1 MTRNHV
7 QLKRI
12 AKRFRQE
19 KTIADAIFNGVPGI
33 IYLIDAQGQAVR
45 WNRRLPESTGY
56 TDQEIRRMHCLEYF
70 RGADAELIAQRVAQT
85 LTEGHSDAEVEF
97 YRKDGSHFSIYL
109 TSVMVMIDDKPHIA
123 GIGID
128 ISERRRAVAALAR
141 SEEELRR
148 HKSELELTVER
159 RTAEVLAA
167 NQELTAMNQEMS
179 AMNEELQHANV
190 QLGAEIE
197 LRQQQEA
204 ELLMRER
211 QYRSATRLLTRPVE
225 ETAPGLEA
233 ILRDALQLVKAPAG
247 YIGLYN
253 QAENHVWL
261 DPVIGPLDFV
271 SLNPRPANRGVLG
284 HVVETGEAVSVED
297 YRTYPRRIDDPLLA
311 RLTSLITVPLKYGNH
326 LIGTLTA
333 HWLDEPYPF
342 GKDDVEVLRQ
352 YGDLAAAVLERAA
365 IQSRILRKN
374 ELLHSLAETTTALL
388 GELNLDVVLQGILE
402 QATALT
408 GIPHGFIHLFDADGY
423 DGAIRAGKGR
433 YLSQVGPS
441 AKVEGGVYAEV
452 VRTGKIVVVEDYA
465 KWPGRL
471 TTDRQ
476 EGLSLGLQ
484 APLTMHGKMIGI
496 LGLAA
501 FGESVS
507 MDEDKLAAVEH
518 LAGIAGVAVKNAL
531 SHDEARKLAYQDM
544 LTGLANRASLSRWLE
559 EEMQRARS
567 AKGHGA
573 LFFIDMDDLK
583 TINDTFGHSLGDEVI
598 ITAARHI
605 QEAVGSDGFFAR
617 IGGDE
622 FVVGLPGNSDRLSVS
637 ILAERLLQA
646 LSRDYEISGQHIHMS
661 ASIGITLY
669 PEDGDTPDE
678 ILKNADSAMYAA
690 KRSGRSCWSYY
701 EPALQTEA
709 FEKMTLTN
717 SLRRALERDE
727 LLLHFQPAIGLPGK
741 DIVGFEALLRWDS
754 AEHGLV
760 PPYRFIPFAEQS
772 GVIVSLGYWVVIE
785 ACRFAKKLQ
794 EQGRGDLFVAV
805 NISARQ
811 LADLNFIAMVRG
823 AIHESGIRPQQLEI
837 EVTESVLIE
846 SMEESIKKLIAL
858 KEIGVRIALDDFGTG
873 YSSLTYL
880 RRLPVGTLKVDKS
893 FIDDILADRT
903 QADLVGYIIDMAH
916 TLNLSVVAEGVE
928 SEAQLEILH
937 QCDCDCVQGYVFSRP
952 LPAAEALRLLARKN
966 GSIHI

>member
-1 MTRNHV
+1 MTGN
-7 QLKRI
+7 QALLKRI

-19 KTIADAIFNGVPGI
+19 KTIVDAIFNGVPGI
-33 IYLIDAQGQAVR
+33 IYLIDDQGRAVR

-56 TDQEIRRMHCLEYF
+56 TDEEIRQMNCLEYF
-70 RGADAELIAQRVAQT
+70 RGADAELIAQRVVQT
-85 LTEGHSDAEVEF
+85 LTDGSSDAEVEF

-109 TSVMVMIDDKPHIA
+109 TSVRVIIDGKAHIA

-128 ISERRRAVAALAR
+128 ISERRRAVEALAR
-141 SEEELRR
+141 SEAELRR
-148 HKSELELTVER
+148 HKKELELTVEQ
-159 RTAEVLAA
+159 RTAEVVAA

-179 AMNEELQHANV
+179 AMNEELQHANS

-197 LRQQQEA
+197 LRQQQED

-261 DPVIGPLDFV
+261 DPVIGPLDFI
-271 SLNPRPANRGVLG
+271 SLNPRPADRGVLG
-284 HVVETGEAVSVED
+284 HVVETGETVSVED
-297 YRTYPRRIDDPLLA
+297 YRDYSRRIDDPLLA
-311 RLTSLITVPLKYGNH
+311 RLTSLITVPLKHGDH

-342 GKDDVEVLRQ
+342 GKEDVEVLTQ
-352 YGDLAAAVLERAA
+352 YGNLAAAVLERAES
-365 IQSRILRKN
+365 QQRLVRKN
-374 ELLHSLAETTTALL
+374 ELLQSLADTTTALL
-388 GELNLDVVLQGILE
+388 GELDLGMVLQGILQ

-408 GIPHGFIHLFDADGY
+408 GIPHGFVQLFEKDDNEAT
-423 DGAIRAGKGR
+423 IRAG
-433 YLSQVGPS
+433 VGVYAAEVGTA

-452 VRTGKIVVVEDYA
+452 VRTGKMVVVEDYA
-465 KWPGRL
+465 NWANRL
-471 TTDRQ
+471 TTKRQ
-476 EGLSLGLQ
+476 AGLSMGLQ
-484 APLTMHGKMIGI
+484 APLKINDKFIGL

-501 FGESVS
+501 FGEPVNL
-507 MDEDKLAAVEH
+507 DADKLAAVEH

-531 SHDEARKLAYQDM
+531 SHDEARTLAYQDV
-544 LTGLANRASLSRWLE
+544 LTGLANRVSLSRWLE
-559 EEMQRARS
+559 AEMQRARNEQ
-567 AKGHGA
+567 AHGA

-605 QEAVGSDGFFAR
+605 QDAVGKGGFFAR

-622 FVVGLPGNSDRLSVS
+622 FVVGLPGNSDRLAIS
-637 ILAERLLQA
+637 ILAERLLQY
-646 LSRDYEISGQHIHMS
+646 LSHDYEISGQHIHMS

-669 PEDGDTPDE
+669 PRDGDTPDE

-690 KRSGRSCWSYY
+690 KRSGRNCWSFY
-701 EPALQTEA
+701 EPVLQTEA

-717 SLRRALERDE
+717 SLRRALDREE
-727 LLLHFQPAIGLPGK
+727 LLLHFQPFVRLPDK
-741 DIVGFEALLRWDS
+741 RIIGFEALLRWNS
-754 AEHGLV
+754 PEHGSV
-760 PPYRFIPFAEQS
+760 PPGRFIPYAEQS
-772 GVIVSLGYWVVIE
+772 GVIVPLGYWVVTE
-785 ACRFAKKLQ
+785 ACRFAQQLG
-794 EQGRGDLFVAV
+794 ETGHGDLCVAV
-805 NISARQ
+805 NISPRQ
-811 LADLNFIAMVRG
+811 LADVNFIAMVRS
-823 AIHESGIRPQQLEI
+823 AIHELGIRPQQLEI

-846 SMEESIKKLIAL
+846 SMEESIKKLLAL
-858 KEIGVRIALDDFGTG
+858 KDLGVRIALDDFGTG

-893 FIDDILADRT
+893 FIDDILADRV

-928 SEAQLEILH
+928 SEAQLEKLH
-937 QCDCDCVQGYVFSRP
+937 QYDCDCIQGYVFSRP
-952 LPAAEALRLLARKN
+952 LPAAEALRLL
-966 GSIHI
+966 G

>member
-1 MTRNHV
+1 MTGN
-7 QLKRI
+7 QALLKRI

-19 KTIADAIFNGVPGI
+19 KTIVDAIFNGVPGI
-33 IYLIDAQGQAVR
+33 IYLIDDQGRAVR

-56 TDQEIRRMHCLEYF
+56 TDEEIRQMNCLEYF
-70 RGADAELIAQRVAQT
+70 RGADAELIAQRVVQT
-85 LTEGHSDAEVEF
+85 LTDGSSDAEVEF

-109 TSVMVMIDDKPHIA
+109 TSVRVIIDGKAHIA

-128 ISERRRAVAALAR
+128 ISERRRAVEALAR
-141 SEEELRR
+141 SEAELRR
-148 HKSELELTVER
+148 HKKELELTVEQ
-159 RTAEVLAA
+159 RTAEVVAA

-179 AMNEELQHANV
+179 AMNEELQHANS

-197 LRQQQEA
+197 LRQQQED

-261 DPVIGPLDFV
+261 DPVIGPLDFI
-271 SLNPRPANRGVLG
+271 SLNPRPADRGVLG
-284 HVVETGEAVSVED
+284 HVVETGETVSVED
-297 YRTYPRRIDDPLLA
+297 YRDYSRRIDDPLLA
-311 RLTSLITVPLKYGNH
+311 RLTSLITVPLKHGDH

-342 GKDDVEVLRQ
+342 GKEDVEVLTQ
-352 YGDLAAAVLERAA
+352 YGNLAAAVLERAES
-365 IQSRILRKN
+365 QQRLVRKN
-374 ELLHSLAETTTALL
+374 ELLQSLADTTTALL
-388 GELNLDVVLQGILE
+388 GELDLGMVLQGILQ

-408 GIPHGFIHLFDADGY
+408 GIPHGFVQLFEKDDNEAT
-423 DGAIRAGKGR
+423 IRAG
-433 YLSQVGPS
+433 VGVYAAEVGTA

-452 VRTGKIVVVEDYA
+452 VRTGKMVVVEDYA
-465 KWPGRL
+465 NWANRL
-471 TTDRQ
+471 TTKRQ
-476 EGLSLGLQ
+476 AGLSMGLQ
-484 APLTMHGKMIGI
+484 APLKINDKFIGL

-501 FGESVS
+501 FGEPVNL
-507 MDEDKLAAVEH
+507 DADKLAAVEH

-531 SHDEARKLAYQDM
+531 SHDEARTLAYQDV
-544 LTGLANRASLSRWLE
+544 LTGLANRVSLSRWLE
-559 EEMQRARS
+559 AEMQRARNEQ
-567 AKGHGA
+567 AHGA

-605 QEAVGSDGFFAR
+605 QDAVGKGGFFAR

-622 FVVGLPGNSDRLSVS
+622 FVVGLPGNSDRLAIS
-637 ILAERLLQA
+637 ILAERLLQY
-646 LSRDYEISGQHIHMS
+646 LSHDYEISGQHIHMS

-669 PEDGDTPDE
+669 PRDGDTPDE

-690 KRSGRSCWSYY
+690 KRSGRNCWSFY
-701 EPALQTEA
+701 EPVLQTEA

-717 SLRRALERDE
+717 SLRRALDREE
-727 LLLHFQPAIGLPGK
+727 LLLHFQPFVRLPDK
-741 DIVGFEALLRWDS
+741 RIIGFEALLRWNS
-754 AEHGLV
+754 PEHGPV
-760 PPYRFIPFAEQS
+760 PPGRFIPYAEQS
-772 GVIVSLGYWVVIE
+772 GVIVPLGYWVVTE
-785 ACRFAKKLQ
+785 ACRFAQQLG
-794 EQGRGDLFVAV
+794 ETGHGDLCVAV
-805 NISARQ
+805 NISPRQ
-811 LADLNFIAMVRG
+811 LADVNFIAMVRS
-823 AIHESGIRPQQLEI
+823 AIHELGIRPQQLEI

-846 SMEESIKKLIAL
+846 SMEESIKKLLAL
-858 KEIGVRIALDDFGTG
+858 KDLGVRIALDDFGTG

-893 FIDDILADRT
+893 FIDDILADRV

-916 TLNLSVVAEGVE
+916 TMNLSVVAEGVE
-928 SEAQLEILH
+928 SEAQLEKLH
-937 QCDCDCVQGYVFSRP
+937 QYDCDCIQGYVFSRP
-952 LPAAEALRLLARKN
+952 LPAAEALRLL
-966 GSIHI
+966 G